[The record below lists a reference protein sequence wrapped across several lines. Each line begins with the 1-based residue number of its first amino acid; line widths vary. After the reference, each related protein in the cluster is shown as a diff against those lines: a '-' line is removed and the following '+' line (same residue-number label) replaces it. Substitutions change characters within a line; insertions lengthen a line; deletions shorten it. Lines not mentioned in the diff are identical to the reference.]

1 MSINNYENSVS
12 RGVPVGLYLFRHG
25 ASPDQFRAYT
35 DGDTAVEYDGITYQ
49 PAVISG
55 SNIKISTS
63 PKEGEF
69 QITCSAAFEM
79 AQMMLYYPTSYIIS
93 LIVRQG
99 HLPEPDAP
107 AGWDTGITFPVV
119 FCGTVI
125 ERNGGDGST
134 AVLTCVTVGYG
145 LKRAGLTRH
154 WQYGCPLQLYGP
166 DCKASAA
173 LASTPA
179 VISAVGTSTLTLES
193 GWRKPDTIG
202 EDYVGGS
209 ILWEAD
215 YGTEYRMIMRVVGN
229 TIHLAG
235 PVDSLEILGEITVRL
250 GCPRTTESCR
260 SLHNNI
266 VNYGGHP
273 FIPSLNPV
281 GKNVYD

>member
-1 MSINNYENSVS
+1 MSISNYENSVS
-12 RGVPVGLYLFRHG
+12 RGVPVSLYLFRHG
-25 ASPDQFRAYT
+25 SSPDQIKAYT
-35 DGDTAVEYDGITYQ
+35 DGDRAVEHDGIVYQ

-166 DCKASAA
+166 DCRANIAA
-173 LASTPA
+173 ATVPA
-179 VISAVGTSTLTLES
+179 MIIAVGVSTLTLAP
-193 GWRKPDTIG
+193 GWVKPDTLAS
-202 EDYVGGS
+202 DYVSGS
-209 ILWEAD
+209 ILWDAD
-215 YGTEYRMIMRVVGN
+215 YGKEYRMIMGVTGDVI
-229 TIHLAG
+229 TLAG
-235 PVDSLEILGEITVRL
+235 PVDMLEINGMIDIRL
-250 GCPRTTESCR
+250 GCARTTSACQT
-260 SLHNNI
+260 LHSNI

-273 FIPSLNPV
+273 YIPSLNPV